1 MFSNSTSTPMTY
13 RSNAMFAPTFNA
25 PVTKDRSA
33 QDSQRNQSMAQAA
46 YAGNQ
51 RQFQQQPRG
60 QGVQAGSKMQAYRS
74 GMMADAEAGKAYAQ
88 SQQDML
94 NRQAD
99 NKSAM
104 LQYMERL
111 SGQRGWIRD
120 LNLDQD
126 SVKSQS
132 MLSGYKRY
140 TDIYLNDLSR
150 AVKETVAD
158 HARDTT
164 ILQSLI

>member
-13 RSNAMFAPTFNA
+13 RSNAMFAPTFTS
-25 PVTKDRSA
+25 PVTKDRQA
-33 QDSQRNQSMAQAA
+33 QDAQRNQSMAQAA

-60 QGVQAGSKMQAYRS
+60 AGVQAGSKMQAYRS

-88 SQQDML
+88 SQQDL
-94 NRQAD
+94 VNRQAND
-99 NKSAM
+99 KSSM
-104 LQYMERL
+104 LQFMERL

-126 SVKSQS
+126 SIKSQG
-132 MLSGYKRY
+132 MLSAYKRF
-140 TDIYLNDLSR
+140 TDINLNDLSR